1 MLACGFY
8 VLWKA
13 PLKQEEQMEKIRK
26 YEIVKR
32 ETVYEGRF
40 LRCLILTYRDP
51 EGILRQWEAVE
62 RVNCDGIVA
71 IVPVTGEGEMILI
84 RQFRPPVD
92 AYVIEF
98 PAGLNDRGENAEEVA
113 SRELLEETGYEAKEM
128 TFLAKGPL
136 SSGSSRE
143 VLTVY
148 LAKGLEFKG
157 IVQREETEDIEVMK
171 IPVDAVFETLSRLA
185 EEGNLVDLKILGLI
199 EMARKHLCLL

>member
-1 MLACGFY
+1 
-8 VLWKA
+8 
-13 PLKQEEQMEKIRK
+13 MEKIRK

-199 EMARKHLCLL
+199 EMARKHLSQSKKRPSLL

>member
-113 SRELLEETGYEAKEM
+113 SRELREETGYEAKEM

>member
-113 SRELLEETGYEAKEM
+113 SRELLEETGYAAKEM